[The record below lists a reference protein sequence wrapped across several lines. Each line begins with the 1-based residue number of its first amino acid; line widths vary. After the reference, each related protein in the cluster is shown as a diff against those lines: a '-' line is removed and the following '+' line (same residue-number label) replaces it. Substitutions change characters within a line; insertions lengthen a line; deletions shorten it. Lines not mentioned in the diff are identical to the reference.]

1 MKKLIT
7 LAAALLL
14 VAAGSAQ
21 AAKEGTMGG
30 IGFRSLDGPS
40 ETLPNTLGLGVFS
53 ASPAIGIR
61 HWFSEK
67 AGVDLAIGFT
77 SLSLEAGPPTTKLA
91 EGTGFVFDAG
101 IPWALR
107 KWEKVSFIFRP
118 GVMYGTAEAKDK
130 LAVNPPNKD
139 TGTFLSV
146 SGELEV
152 EWMVAEKVSI
162 SAAHGIAYRSVEF
175 KDNASPQ
182 GTSKVTGW
190 DTTGNNFT
198 TLGFHVYLW

>member
-7 LAAALLL
+7 LAAAMLL

-21 AAKEGTMGG
+21 AAGDTMGG
-30 IGFRSLDGPS
+30 LGFRSLDGP
-40 ETLPNTLGLGVFS
+40 TNTLTNSFVQFS
-53 ASPAIGIR
+53 TSPAIGVR
-61 HWFSEK
+61 HWFSEQ

-77 SLSLEAGPPTTKLA
+77 SLSVEGGNPSTKA
-91 EGTGFVFDAG
+91 DEGSGFVFDAG
-101 IPWALR
+101 IPWSVR
-107 KWEKVSFIFRP
+107 KWEKVNFIFRP
-118 GVMYGTAEAKDK
+118 GFTYGTAEAKDK
-130 LAVNPPNKD
+130 LATTTPNKE
-139 TGTFLSV
+139 TSTFLSV

-162 SAAHGIAYRSVEF
+162 SAAHGIAYRSLEL
-175 KDNASPQ
+175 KDN
-182 GTSKVTGW
+182 GTPEGKTKVSGY

>member
-1 MKKLIT
+1 MKKLTT

-14 VAAGSAQ
+14 VAAGSAH
-21 AAKEGTMGG
+21 AAAAGSMGG

-40 ETLPNTLGLGVFS
+40 NSLTAAPVSFS
-53 ASPAIGIR
+53 VSPALGIR

-67 AGVDLAIGFT
+67 AGVDLAVGFT
-77 SLSLEAGPPTTKLA
+77 TLSLELSPPTTKTD

-101 IPWALR
+101 IPWALK

-118 GVMYGTAEAKDK
+118 GVTYGTAEAKDK
-130 LAVNPPNKD
+130 TAPTAPNKF
-139 TGTFLSV
+139 TSTLLSV

-152 EWMVAEKVSI
+152 EWMVTDRVSV
-162 SAAHGIAYRSVEF
+162 SAAHGIAYRDVEL
-175 KDNASPQ
+175 KDNSSPEN
-182 GTSKVTGW
+182 KAKITGW

-198 TLGFHVYLW
+198 QLGFHVYLW

>member
-14 VAAGSAQ
+14 VAAGSAH

-30 IGFRSLDGPS
+30 LGFRSLDGP
-40 ETLPNTLGLGVFS
+40 TNTLLNSGVSFTT
-53 ASPAIGIR
+53 SPAIGIR

-67 AGVDLAIGFT
+67 AGVDLAIGFS
-77 SLSLEAGPPTTKLA
+77 SLSVEGGNPSTKA
-91 EGTGFVFDAG
+91 DEGSGFVFDAG
-101 IPWALR
+101 IPWAVR

-118 GVMYGTAEAKDK
+118 GVTYGTAEAKDK
-130 LAVNPPNKD
+130 LSATAPNKE
-139 TGTFLSV
+139 TSTFLSV

-152 EWMVAEKVSI
+152 EWMVTDKVSI
-162 SAAHGIAYRSVEF
+162 SAAHGIAYRSLEI
-175 KDNASPQ
+175 KDNASPDAN
-182 GTSKVTGW
+182 KIKLTGY

>member
-1 MKKLIT
+1 LKKLIT

-14 VAAGSAQ
+14 VAAGSAH
-21 AAKEGTMGG
+21 AAAAGSMGG

-40 ETLPNTLGLGVFS
+40 NTLVGSGLPISFTT
-53 ASPAIGIR
+53 SPAIGVR

-77 SLSLEAGPPTTKLA
+77 TLSVEVSPPTTKTD

-101 IPWALR
+101 IPWALK

-118 GVMYGTAEAKDK
+118 GVTYGTAEAKDK
-130 LAVNPPNKD
+130 QTVTPPNKL
-139 TGTFLSV
+139 TSSLLSV

-152 EWMVAEKVSI
+152 EWMVTDRVSV
-162 SAAHGIAYRSVEF
+162 SAAHGIAYRDVEL
-175 KDNASPQ
+175 KDNASPEN
-182 GTSKVTGW
+182 KAKIKGW

-198 TLGFHVYLW
+198 QLGFHVYLW